1 MSVYTPPPAH
11 SLLGASSASRWL
23 KCPGSFAL
31 SQTAP
36 PSPTSIYAATGT
48 LAHSFIQGCL
58 TQPISRM
65 EYSSIGNAYTI
76 EGHQIIVDEDLVDG
90 VNVMVDYI
98 AAASSAY
105 DTMLVESKVQ
115 LDSYFPPR
123 SLPVRLFGTAD
134 VVLSSPHTLEI
145 VDYKNGSG
153 VIVDPNDN
161 PQTLYYAAG
170 AIALLHTQRPPRMPE
185 KIKMTIVQPHARSV
199 AKVRS
204 ATLDY
209 VDLMMWLDETLI
221 PGVEAC
227 TAPDAPLVPGSW
239 CRFCPVAFVCPAL
252 LAEANRMAKLEFD
265 DSRVKVDDP
274 EELSRLL
281 DVAQRAKAWCEALEG
296 FALDQLQRQVRVP
309 NWSLVPTRP
318 TRRWTE
324 EGAAAA
330 MLNGLGVHF
339 IYKNDLKSPAQIEKL
354 VRKQFNNQTWDERIA
369 PMVESVSSGVKLQR
383 DGSAPFE
390 DYEP

>member
-1 MSVYTPPPAH
+1 MNHTPSLPAH
-11 SLLGASSASRWL
+11 SLLGASSAARWL
-23 KCPGSFAL
+23 KCPGSFHL
-31 SQTAP
+31 SQSAP
-36 PSPTSIYAATGT
+36 TSPASIYAATGT
-48 LAHSFIQGCL
+48 LAHSFIEGCL
-58 TQPISRM
+58 RHPISRM

-76 EGHQIIVDEDLVDG
+76 EGHQIMVDG
-90 VNVMVDYI
+90 VNTMIDYI
-98 AAASSAY
+98 VSRLANF
-105 DTMLVESKVQ
+105 DTMLVETTVH
-115 LDSYFPPR
+115 LDGYFPHKM
-123 SLPVRLFGTAD
+123 PVKLFGTAD
-134 VVLSSPHTLEI
+134 VILINAREMEI

-170 AIALLHTQRPPRMPE
+170 AMMQRQKIPE

-209 VDLMMWLDETLI
+209 VDLMMWIDETLI

-227 TAPDAPLVPGSW
+227 IAPDAPLVPGSW
-239 CRFCPVAFVCPAL
+239 CRFCPVSFACPAL
-252 LAEANRMAKLEFD
+252 VAEANRMAKLEFD

-274 EELSRLL
+274 DELSRLL
-281 DVAQRAKAWCEALEG
+281 DVAQRARAWCDAVEA
-296 FALDQLQRQVRVP
+296 FALDQLKRQVRVP

-318 TRRWTE
+318 MRRWIE

-330 MLNGLGVHF
+330 MLNGVGAHG

-354 VRKQFNNQTWDERIA
+354 VRKQFNNQTWDDRIA
-369 PMVESVSSGVKLQR
+369 PLVENVSSGVKLQR